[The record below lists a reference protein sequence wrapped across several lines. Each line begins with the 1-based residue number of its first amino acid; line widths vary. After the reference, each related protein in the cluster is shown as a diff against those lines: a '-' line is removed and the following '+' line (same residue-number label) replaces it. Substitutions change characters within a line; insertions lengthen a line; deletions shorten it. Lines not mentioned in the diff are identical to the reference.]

1 MRMPSDEDFQR
12 LQETVQALA
21 IQVNAANNKI
31 RDLEAG
37 MQDHIGL
44 DWGGSLVDVN
54 SPHRFLSVD
63 TLEAGGGAV
72 RVNLEGMKFVTPTD
86 SGTVNADERRITW
99 YTDEEFQTVLGRLFQ
114 SFNSSLN
121 ASYGLFWVKKAT
133 DSEVDIGVYDVSL
146 DDWDSV
152 MTIRNMDGGVT
163 PYLWSVW
170 GQTASGLAALLA
182 LQMDPDEDNWTLYIR
197 QGGTLVEFTGGGGV
211 TPVQS
216 NDWATGF
223 GSEFLCDFYATV
235 FSSAAPTGWISNGIA
250 INASGRTGDLNTS
263 ADLDPTYI
271 RLDTAGDYLLSPPR
285 FGGSDHFRAA
295 ELLLGSAPTKLCAE
309 FTVRFPS
316 GAGNYNAGD
325 GVGFWKSSGAPGVSD
340 AMAVVRVDGSG
351 NWQLYQGNDAA
362 TDAGSAAGTGFTRI
376 RIDVGSSTTEWFI
389 DGTSQGTITTA
400 TDGWPARWGGALI
413 APGAAGDIDLVSHV
427 RIWYE

>member
-114 SFNSSLN
+114 SFNSSLD

-211 TPVQS
+211 SIVNSDNWAEGVGEEFWYDVTGSTMGGWTNVGTTVVQS
-216 NDWATGF
+216 G
-223 GSEFLCDFYATV
+223 G
-235 FSSAAPTGWISNGIA
+235 
-250 INASGRTGDLNTS
+250 TGDWLS
-263 ADLDPTYI
+263 SSDMDEAYI
-271 RLDTAGDYLLSPPR
+271 EIDAAGGHEYHISPLR
-285 FGGSDHFRAA
+285 FGGAMWNRMI
-295 ELLLGSAPTKLCAE
+295 ELLRGSAPTKLCVE
-309 FTVRFPS
+309 FTAAFP
-316 GAGNYNAGD
+316 NAASSYSD
-325 GVGFWKSSGAPGVSD
+325 YEGVGFWSDNSAPAST
-340 AMAVVRVDGSG
+340 AAVAVITKNGLG
-351 NWQLYQGNDAA
+351 NWQLYSGVGATA
-362 TDAGSAAGTGFTRI
+362 TDTGSAADTNPHRFRIEVGT
-376 RIDVGSSTTEWFI
+376 STIEWFV
-389 DGTSQGTITTA
+389 DGTSQGTITRPN
-400 TDGWPARWGGALI
+400 DCWPVGFGMST
-413 APGAAGDIDLVSHV
+413 GNGVSGDIRLHGHGRV
-427 RIWYE
+427 YAA